1 MDKKD
6 LKWYEAPAVEVV
18 EMKHEG
24 FLCASDPIYDPSDPI
39 PGSDETE

>member
-6 LKWYEAPAVEVV
+6 LKWYEAPQMEVV

-24 FLCASDPIYDPSDPI
+24 FLCASGGDPEDD
-39 PGSDETE
+39 DEF

>member
-6 LKWYEAPAVEVV
+6 LKWYEAPQMEVV

-24 FLCASDPIYDPSDPI
+24 FLCASGPSDEEEEI
-39 PGSDETE
+39 